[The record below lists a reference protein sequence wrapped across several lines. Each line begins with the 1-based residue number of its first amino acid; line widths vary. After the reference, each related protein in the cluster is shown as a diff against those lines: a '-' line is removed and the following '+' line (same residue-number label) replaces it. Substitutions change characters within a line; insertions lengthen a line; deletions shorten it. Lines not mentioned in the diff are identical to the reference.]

1 MDRPGAKLR
10 KLTGLLLAL
19 NLGLFLAGMAWQYG
33 AKDDSPPLLFNAEK
47 IRLLSQPPLVAR
59 ASNEPG
65 VLAIPPAKPPGDEVV
80 SRCLAWD
87 RLAAAELASVEALLK
102 QAGID
107 AASYDIE
114 LDRQLGWWVFLPPL
128 ETPADLRAKL
138 EEIVALGI
146 KDYAPVRGGS
156 MRNAISLGTF
166 SSLAQVREQVA
177 RLTGK
182 GIQGIEFGPRPES
195 GRVRLLLAESVPES
209 ALLSLRTVWP
219 EGLQATPCTPP

>member
-1 MDRPGAKLR
+1 MDRSGAKLR

-19 NLGLFLAGMAWQYG
+19 NLGMFLAGMAWQYA

-47 IRLLSQPPLVAR
+47 IRLLSLPPAVAR
-59 ASNEPG
+59 ASNEP
-65 VLAIPPAKPPGDEVV
+65 VAAANPAPDGVV

-87 RLAAAELASVEALLK
+87 KLAAAELVSVEALLK
-102 QAGID
+102 QAGIE
-107 AASYDIE
+107 AGSYDIE
-114 LDRQLGWWVFLPPL
+114 LDKTLGWWVFLPPL
-128 ETPADLRAKL
+128 ESPDDLQAKL

-146 KDYAPVRGGS
+146 KDYAPVRGGL

-166 SSLAQVREQVA
+166 SSLAQAREQVA

-182 GIQGIEFGPRPES
+182 GIQGIEFGPRPDS

-219 EGLQATPCTPP
+219 EGLQATPCTSP

>member
-1 MDRPGAKLR
+1 MR

-19 NLGLFLAGMAWQYG
+19 NLGLFLVGMVWQYG
-33 AKDDSPPLLFNAEK
+33 AKDASPPLLFNAEK
-47 IRLLSQPPLVAR
+47 IRLLSLPPVLAR
-59 ASNEPG
+59 ASNELDTP
-65 VLAIPPAKPPGDEVV
+65 ANPPQDGVV

-87 RLAAAELASVEALLK
+87 KLAAAELVSVEALLK

-107 AASYDIE
+107 PASYDIE
-114 LDRQLGWWVFLPPL
+114 LDKQLGWWVFLPPL
-128 ETPADLRAKL
+128 QTPADLQAKL

-166 SSLAQVREQVA
+166 SSLAQAREQVA

-195 GRVRLLLAESVPES
+195 GRVRLLLTASVPE
-209 ALLSLRTVWP
+209 AAILSLRSVWP
-219 EGLQATPCTPP
+219 EGLQATPCTSP